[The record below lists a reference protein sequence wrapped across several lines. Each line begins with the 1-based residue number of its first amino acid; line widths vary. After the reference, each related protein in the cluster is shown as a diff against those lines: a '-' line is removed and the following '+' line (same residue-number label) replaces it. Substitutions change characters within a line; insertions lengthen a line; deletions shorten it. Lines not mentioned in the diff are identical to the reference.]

1 MKISC
6 DSIQCGL
13 QQRLLSQ
20 NQVNRRVG
28 FTEEKATVTPLTRQF
43 HALSL
48 TDREGSGEMTVNT
61 RGVLNEMSA
70 LFGRWVLEGCNMVA
84 MTGAVVRRSRRCSIS
99 CRR

>member
-1 MKISC
+1 MDC
-6 DSIQCGL
+6 DSDSSPIQDPVKRKL
-13 QQRLLSQ
+13 T
-20 NQVNRRVG
+20 
-28 FTEEKATVTPLTRQF
+28 FTEEKPTVTPLTRQF

-48 TDREGSGEMTVNT
+48 TDHEGSGEMTVNT

-84 MTGAVVRRSRRCSIS
+84 RTGAVVRRSRRCSTS

>member
-1 MKISC
+1 MDC
-6 DSIQCGL
+6 DSDSSPIQDPMK
-13 QQRLLSQ
+13 
-20 NQVNRRVG
+20 RRVS

-48 TDREGSGEMTVNT
+48 TDHEGTGEMTVNT

-70 LFGRWVLEGCNMVA
+70 LFGRWVSEGCFMVA
-84 MTGAVVRRSRRCSIS
+84 RTGAVVRRSRRCWIS